1 MDLLHGLIWGPF
13 AIKPKYKRKHKKIKI
28 AQNLILLPDTTLGKH
43 MSKFLISLGLV
54 ASTQKSLVDHENLTW
69 LPPFLIPCL
78 AWISLY
84 NLDN

>member
-1 MDLLHGLIWGPF
+1 MDLYEVHLQLNPNINEN
-13 AIKPKYKRKHKKIKI
+13 IKKIKI

-43 MSKFLISLGLV
+43 MPKFLISLGLV